1 MKQDKYTEKLTY
13 PIRSMQQLTAAAWS
27 MVIDCPAPAQK
38 AQPGQFVDLLPDG
51 NFTLRRPI
59 SICGIDREQ
68 GTLRIVFEVRGKGTA
83 ALAQLRAGDTVN
95 MLAPLGH
102 GFTLPAPDT
111 RVILV
116 GGGIGTPPML
126 PLAQYFGA
134 NAVAISGF
142 RNRDAVI
149 LQEDFA
155 AAGAKTIL
163 CTDDGS
169 AGRFGLVTL
178 PLEEEI
184 RADKPGLIC
193 ACGPMP
199 MMRATAAIA
208 EAYDIP
214 CQVSLEERMG
224 CGIGACLVCACR
236 TVDADG
242 AEQYLHVCKNGPVFN
257 AEEVV
262 WNG

>member
-1 MKQDKYTEKLTY
+1 MT
-13 PIRSMQQLTAAAWS
+13 QLTKTAWS
-27 MVIDCPAPAQK
+27 MVIECPEVAAK
-38 AQPGQFVDLLPDG
+38 AQPGQFVNLLPDG
-51 NFTLRRPI
+51 SFTLRRPI

-68 GTLRIVFEVRGKGTA
+68 GTLRIVFEVRGKGTE
-83 ALAQLRAGDTVN
+83 ALSELRAGDSVN

-102 GFTLPAPDT
+102 GFSLPDKNS

-126 PLAQYFGA
+126 PLAQYFGK
-134 NAVAISGF
+134 NAVVISGF

-155 AAGAKTIL
+155 ACGAKTIL

-169 AGRFGLVTL
+169 AGRSGLVTL

-184 RADKPGLIC
+184 KAEKPALIC
-193 ACGPMP
+193 ACGPLP
-199 MMRATAAIA
+199 MLKATAALA
-208 EAYDIP
+208 ETYEIP

-224 CGIGACLVCACR
+224 CGLGACLVCACR
-236 TVDADG
+236 TQDADG
-242 AEQYLHVCKNGPVFN
+242 NEQYLHVCKNGPVFN
-257 AEEVV
+257 SQEVI
-262 WNG
+262 W

>member
-13 PIRSMQQLTAAAWS
+13 RIRSMEQLTAAAWS
-27 MVIDCPAPAQK
+27 MVIECPEAAAK
-38 AQPGQFVDLLPDG
+38 AQPGQFVNLLPDG
-51 NFTLRRPI
+51 GFTLRRPI
-59 SICGIDREQ
+59 SICGIDKEQ
-68 GTLRIVFEVRGKGTA
+68 GTLRIVFEVRGKGTK
-83 ALAQLRAGDTVN
+83 ALSELRAGDTVN

-102 GFTLPAPDT
+102 GFTLPEKDAS
-111 RVILV
+111 VILV

-126 PLAQYFGA
+126 PLAQYSGK
-134 NAVAISGF
+134 NAVVISGF
-142 RNRDAVI
+142 RNADCAI

-184 RADKPGLIC
+184 KAEKPALIC
-193 ACGPMP
+193 ACGPLP
-199 MMRATAAIA
+199 MLKAAA
-208 EAYDIP
+208 ALAQAYEIP

-236 TVDADG
+236 TKDEHG
-242 AEQYLHVCKNGPVFN
+242 AEQYQHVCKNGPVFN
-257 AEEVV
+257 AQEVI
-262 WNG
+262 W

>member
-13 PIRSMQQLTAAAWS
+13 RIRSMEQLTAAAWS
-27 MVIDCPAPAQK
+27 MVIECPDVAAK
-38 AQPGQFVDLLPDG
+38 AVPGQFVDLLPDG
-51 NFTLRRPI
+51 GFTLRRPI
-59 SICGIDREQ
+59 SICGIDKNA
-68 GTLRIVFEVRGKGTA
+68 GTLRIVFEVRGKGTK
-83 ALAQLRAGDTVN
+83 ALSELRAGDTVN

-102 GFTLPAPDT
+102 GFTLPDQDA

-126 PLAQYFGA
+126 PLAQYSGA
-134 NAVAISGF
+134 KAVVISGF
-142 RNRDAVI
+142 RNQDAVI
-149 LQEDFA
+149 LQDDFA

-184 RADKPGLIC
+184 KAEKPALIC
-193 ACGPMP
+193 ACGPLP
-199 MMRATAAIA
+199 MLKATAALA
-208 EAYDIP
+208 EAYEIP

-236 TVDADG
+236 TKDANGD
-242 AEQYLHVCKNGPVFN
+242 EQYTHVCKNGPVFN
-257 AEEVV
+257 AQEVI
-262 WNG
+262 W

>member
-13 PIRSMQQLTAAAWS
+13 RIRSMEQLTAAAWS
-27 MVIDCPAPAQK
+27 MVIECPDVAAK
-38 AQPGQFVDLLPDG
+38 AVPGQFVNLLPDG
-51 NFTLRRPI
+51 GFTLRRPI
-59 SICGIDREQ
+59 SICGIDKTA
-68 GTLRIVFEVRGKGTA
+68 GTLRIVFEVRGKGTK
-83 ALAQLRAGDTVN
+83 ALSELRAGDTVN
-95 MLAPLGH
+95 MLAPLGN
-102 GFTLPAPDT
+102 GFTLPGQDA

-126 PLAQYFGA
+126 PLAQYSGA
-134 NAVAISGF
+134 KAVVISGF
-142 RNRDAVI
+142 RNQDAVI
-149 LQEDFA
+149 LQDDFA

-184 RADKPGLIC
+184 KAEKPALIC
-193 ACGPMP
+193 ACGPLP
-199 MMRATAAIA
+199 MLKATAALA
-208 EAYDIP
+208 GAYEIP

-236 TVDADG
+236 TTDSSG

-262 WNG
+262 W

>member
-1 MKQDKYTEKLTY
+1 MKQDKYTERLTCR
-13 PIRSMQQLTAAAWS
+13 ISETEQLTAAAWS
-27 MVIDCPAPAQK
+27 MTVECPDAAAK
-38 AQPGQFVDLLPDG
+38 AVPGQFVHILPEG

-59 SICGIDREQ
+59 SICGIDREK
-68 GTLRIVFEVRGKGTA
+68 GTLRIVFEVRGKGTD
-83 ALAQLRAGDTVN
+83 ALAKLRAGDTVN

-102 GFTLPAPDT
+102 GFTLLPADS
-111 RVILV
+111 RVILI

-126 PLAQYFGA
+126 PLAQYYGK
-134 NAVAISGF
+134 NAVVITGF

-155 AAGAKTIL
+155 GAGAKTVL

-169 AGRFGLVTL
+169 AGRYGLVTL

-184 RADKPGLIC
+184 EAEKPAAIC
-193 ACGPMP
+193 ACGPMK
-199 MMRATAAIA
+199 MLEAVAAVA
-208 EAYDIP
+208 KAYEIP
-214 CQVSLEERMG
+214 CEVSLEERMG

-236 TVDADG
+236 TTDRDG
-242 AEQYLHVCKNGPVFN
+242 SEQYLHVCKNGPVFR

-262 WNG
+262 W

>member
-1 MKQDKYTEKLTY
+1 MKQDKYTDLLTY
-13 PIRSMQQLTAAAWS
+13 IIVSMTQLTAAAWS
-27 MVIDCPAPAQK
+27 MVIECPEVAGK

-59 SICGIDREQ
+59 SICGIDRAA
-68 GTLRIVFEVRGKGTA
+68 GTLRIVFEVRGKGTK
-83 ALAQLRAGDTVN
+83 ALSELRAGDTVN

-102 GFTLPAPDT
+102 GFTLPEQSA
-111 RVILV
+111 RAILI

-126 PLAQYFGA
+126 PLAEYYGE
-134 NAVAISGF
+134 NAVVISGF
-142 RNRDAVI
+142 RNADAVI
-149 LQEDFA
+149 LQQDFA
-155 AAGAKTIL
+155 LTGAKTVL

-184 RADKPGLIC
+184 RAEKPAAVC
-193 ACGPMP
+193 ACGPLP
-199 MMRATAAIA
+199 MLKAAA
-208 EAYDIP
+208 ALCDVYGIP

-236 TVDADG
+236 TTDKNGD
-242 AEQYLHVCKNGPVFN
+242 EQYLHVCKNGPVFD
-257 AEEVV
+257 AKEVV
-262 WNG
+262 W

>member
-1 MKQDKYTEKLTY
+1 MKQDKYTAMLTY
-13 PIRSMQQLTAAAWS
+13 PVRSMTQLTAAAWS
-27 MVIDCPAPAQK
+27 MVIECPEIAQK
-38 AQPGQFVDLLPDG
+38 AAPGQFVHLLPDG

-59 SICGIDREQ
+59 SICEIDKAA
-68 GTLRIVFEVRGKGTA
+68 GTLRMVFEVRGKGTK
-83 ALAQLRAGDTVN
+83 ALSELRAGDTVN

-102 GFTLPAPDT
+102 GFTLPAKDA
-111 RVILV
+111 RVILI

-126 PLAQYFGA
+126 PLAQYFGE
-134 NAVAISGF
+134 NAVVICGF
-142 RNRDAVI
+142 RTADAAI

-169 AGRFGLVTL
+169 AGRYGLVTL

-184 RADKPGLIC
+184 TAEKPALIC

-199 MMRATAAIA
+199 MLRAVAALA
-208 EAYDIP
+208 QTYEIP

-236 TVDADG
+236 TKDKNGD
-242 AEQYLHVCKNGPVFN
+242 EQFLHVCKNGPVFP

-262 WNG
+262 W